1 MLEGWHIGP
10 GALKDRCQSITLPF
24 DLCSSARD
32 GFTNIYAQGTE
43 ETWKEKE
50 GVEVLAGGSKVVFWG
65 FFIGFFSSESVEC
78 KKSNSEVMQVRHK
91 SDKQE

>member
-10 GALKDRCQSITLPF
+10 GVLKDCCQSITLPF

-43 ETWKEKE
+43 ETRKEKE
-50 GVEVLAGGSKVVFWG
+50 GVEVLAGGSKVVFC
-65 FFIGFFSSESVEC
+65 FFSSESVEC

>member
-1 MLEGWHIGP
+1 MLLLMAFLKNYSRGKMWRLKIMLEGWHIGP

-50 GVEVLAGGSKVVFWG
+50 GVEVLAGGSKVVFWF
-65 FFIGFFSSESVEC
+65 FFIVFFFF
-78 KKSNSEVMQVRHK
+78 Q
-91 SDKQE
+91 

>member
-1 MLEGWHIGP
+1 MLKGWHIGP

-50 GVEVLAGGSKVVFWG
+50 GVEVLAGGSKVVFCL
-65 FFIGFFSSESVEC
+65 FFFSTESVEC